1 MSWCCLNNRTP
12 FFSSKVTPS
21 GPKGLVKS
29 DVMNYIVTNNL
40 KPVQVAKPEEKE
52 KPVPKPVPAKPE
64 APKAQYQVG

>member
-1 MSWCCLNNRTP
+1 
-12 FFSSKVTPS
+12 VTPS

-29 DVMNYIVTNNL
+29 DVMNYIVANNL